1 MRIMVLFDLP
11 VLTEKQRRDYREFR
25 KYLLKAGF
33 FMMQES
39 VYCKLV
45 QNAGVADVVQE
56 SIRKNKPGEGL
67 VQILRV
73 TEKQFATVADTTD
86 SNKPPHDGM
95 IYDVNEGTWIDMP
108 EVHPDGFDRS
118 AAEEVWSYV
127 NAERTAAGL
136 NALTWDEDIYNFAC
150 QRAQA
155 IVSDF
160 SHNGCG
166 NYGENIALNS
176 AGSAYRIHMQWK
188 ILHWKKVKTVVER
201 YPAMPMDRRQ
211 KQL

>member
-1 MRIMVLFDLP
+1 MSYRYMRIMVLFDLP

-73 TEKQFATVADTTD
+73 TEKQFA
-86 SNKPPHDGM
+86 KM
-95 IYDVNEGTWIDMP
+95 E
-108 EVHPDGFDRS
+108 
-118 AAEEVWSYV
+118 YV
-127 NAERTAAGL
+127 
-136 NALTWDEDIYNFAC
+136 I
-150 QRAQA
+150 
-155 IVSDF
+155 
-160 SHNGCG
+160 
-166 NYGENIALNS
+166 GENKSLVLDTDE
-176 AGSAYRIHMQWK
+176 RLV
-188 ILHWKKVKTVVER
+188 IL
-201 YPAMPMDRRQ
+201 
-211 KQL
+211 

>member
-1 MRIMVLFDLP
+1 MSYRYMRIMVLFDLP

-73 TEKQFATVADTTD
+73 TEKQFAKMEYVA
-86 SNKPPHDGM
+86 
-95 IYDVNEGTWIDMP
+95 
-108 EVHPDGFDRS
+108 
-118 AAEEVWSYV
+118 
-127 NAERTAAGL
+127 
-136 NALTWDEDIYNFAC
+136 
-150 QRAQA
+150 
-155 IVSDF
+155 
-160 SHNGCG
+160 
-166 NYGENIALNS
+166 GENKSLVLDTDE
-176 AGSAYRIHMQWK
+176 RLV
-188 ILHWKKVKTVVER
+188 IL
-201 YPAMPMDRRQ
+201 
-211 KQL
+211 

>member
-73 TEKQFATVADTTD
+73 TEKQFA
-86 SNKPPHDGM
+86 KM
-95 IYDVNEGTWIDMP
+95 E
-108 EVHPDGFDRS
+108 
-118 AAEEVWSYV
+118 YV
-127 NAERTAAGL
+127 
-136 NALTWDEDIYNFAC
+136 
-150 QRAQA
+150 
-155 IVSDF
+155 V
-160 SHNGCG
+160 
-166 NYGENIALNS
+166 GENKSLVLDPDE
-176 AGSAYRIHMQWK
+176 RLV
-188 ILHWKKVKTVVER
+188 IL
-201 YPAMPMDRRQ
+201 
-211 KQL
+211 

>member
-25 KYLLKAGF
+25 KYLLKAVF

-73 TEKQFATVADTTD
+73 TEKQFA
-86 SNKPPHDGM
+86 KM
-95 IYDVNEGTWIDMP
+95 E
-108 EVHPDGFDRS
+108 
-118 AAEEVWSYV
+118 YV
-127 NAERTAAGL
+127 
-136 NALTWDEDIYNFAC
+136 
-150 QRAQA
+150 
-155 IVSDF
+155 V
-160 SHNGCG
+160 
-166 NYGENIALNS
+166 GENKSLVLDTDE
-176 AGSAYRIHMQWK
+176 RLV
-188 ILHWKKVKTVVER
+188 IL
-201 YPAMPMDRRQ
+201 
-211 KQL
+211 

>member
-1 MRIMVLFDLP
+1 MRIMILFDLP

-73 TEKQFATVADTTD
+73 TEKQFA
-86 SNKPPHDGM
+86 KM
-95 IYDVNEGTWIDMP
+95 E
-108 EVHPDGFDRS
+108 
-118 AAEEVWSYV
+118 YV
-127 NAERTAAGL
+127 
-136 NALTWDEDIYNFAC
+136 
-150 QRAQA
+150 
-155 IVSDF
+155 V
-160 SHNGCG
+160 
-166 NYGENIALNS
+166 GENKSLVLDTDE
-176 AGSAYRIHMQWK
+176 RLV
-188 ILHWKKVKTVVER
+188 IL
-201 YPAMPMDRRQ
+201 
-211 KQL
+211 

>member
-1 MRIMVLFDLP
+1 MSYRYMRIMVLFDLP

-73 TEKQFATVADTTD
+73 TDKQFA
-86 SNKPPHDGM
+86 KM
-95 IYDVNEGTWIDMP
+95 E
-108 EVHPDGFDRS
+108 
-118 AAEEVWSYV
+118 YV
-127 NAERTAAGL
+127 
-136 NALTWDEDIYNFAC
+136 
-150 QRAQA
+150 
-155 IVSDF
+155 V
-160 SHNGCG
+160 
-166 NYGENIALNS
+166 GENKSLVLDTDE
-176 AGSAYRIHMQWK
+176 RLV
-188 ILHWKKVKTVVER
+188 IL
-201 YPAMPMDRRQ
+201 
-211 KQL
+211 

>member
-1 MRIMVLFDLP
+1 MYMRIMVLFDLP

-73 TEKQFATVADTTD
+73 TEKQFAKMEYVVRENKSLVLDTD
-86 SNKPPHDGM
+86 
-95 IYDVNEGTWIDMP
+95 
-108 EVHPDGFDRS
+108 
-118 AAEEVWSYV
+118 
-127 NAERTAAGL
+127 ERL
-136 NALTWDEDIYNFAC
+136 
-150 QRAQA
+150 
-155 IVSDF
+155 V
-160 SHNGCG
+160 
-166 NYGENIALNS
+166 
-176 AGSAYRIHMQWK
+176 
-188 ILHWKKVKTVVER
+188 IL
-201 YPAMPMDRRQ
+201 
-211 KQL
+211 

>member
-73 TEKQFATVADTTD
+73 TEKQFAKMEYLV
-86 SNKPPHDGM
+86 
-95 IYDVNEGTWIDMP
+95 
-108 EVHPDGFDRS
+108 
-118 AAEEVWSYV
+118 
-127 NAERTAAGL
+127 
-136 NALTWDEDIYNFAC
+136 
-150 QRAQA
+150 
-155 IVSDF
+155 
-160 SHNGCG
+160 
-166 NYGENIALNS
+166 GENKSLVLDTDE
-176 AGSAYRIHMQWK
+176 RLV
-188 ILHWKKVKTVVER
+188 IL
-201 YPAMPMDRRQ
+201 
-211 KQL
+211 

>member
-73 TEKQFATVADTTD
+73 TEKQFA
-86 SNKPPHDGM
+86 KM
-95 IYDVNEGTWIDMP
+95 E
-108 EVHPDGFDRS
+108 
-118 AAEEVWSYV
+118 YV
-127 NAERTAAGL
+127 
-136 NALTWDEDIYNFAC
+136 
-150 QRAQA
+150 
-155 IVSDF
+155 V
-160 SHNGCG
+160 
-166 NYGENIALNS
+166 GENKSLVLDMDE
-176 AGSAYRIHMQWK
+176 GLV
-188 ILHWKKVKTVVER
+188 IL
-201 YPAMPMDRRQ
+201 
-211 KQL
+211 

>member
-67 VQILRV
+67 VQTLRA
-73 TEKQFATVADTTD
+73 TEKQFA
-86 SNKPPHDGM
+86 KM
-95 IYDVNEGTWIDMP
+95 E
-108 EVHPDGFDRS
+108 
-118 AAEEVWSYV
+118 YV
-127 NAERTAAGL
+127 
-136 NALTWDEDIYNFAC
+136 
-150 QRAQA
+150 
-155 IVSDF
+155 V
-160 SHNGCG
+160 
-166 NYGENIALNS
+166 GENKSLVLDTDE
-176 AGSAYRIHMQWK
+176 RLV
-188 ILHWKKVKTVVER
+188 IL
-201 YPAMPMDRRQ
+201 
-211 KQL
+211 

>member
-73 TEKQFATVADTTD
+73 TEKQFA
-86 SNKPPHDGM
+86 KM
-95 IYDVNEGTWIDMP
+95 E
-108 EVHPDGFDRS
+108 
-118 AAEEVWSYV
+118 YV
-127 NAERTAAGL
+127 
-136 NALTWDEDIYNFAC
+136 
-150 QRAQA
+150 
-155 IVSDF
+155 V
-160 SHNGCG
+160 
-166 NYGENIALNS
+166 GENKSLVWNIC
-176 AGSAYRIHMQWK
+176 
-188 ILHWKKVKTVVER
+188 IL
-201 YPAMPMDRRQ
+201 AC
-211 KQL
+211 L